1 MAIDDSFSAESKGF
15 HVNNPTR
22 YDPKTTSV
30 VSELFAYLVATPFEV
45 ATEDD
50 MEYLSGGSANFSF
63 RLKLRSAYC
72 AGVKEVRTAI
82 LKHAKPYVKAIEVMK
97 LSVERQVCPV

>member
-1 MAIDDSFSAESKGF
+1 
-15 HVNNPTR
+15 
-22 YDPKTTSV
+22 
-30 VSELFAYLVATPFEV
+30 
-45 ATEDD
+45 